1 METKTQFKETKQRL
15 EKIIDEANKKMYQ
28 LKKNLDFESLRI
40 KNQCIYD
47 LSVQN
52 WRLGYLEALNIY
64 DRGEGME
71 HFMNLINSKLDEEAQ
86 AFKERS
92 EVK

>member
-1 METKTQFKETKQRL
+1 METKTQFKQTKQRL
-15 EKIIDEANKKMYQ
+15 ETIIDEANKKMYQ
-28 LKKNLDFESLRI
+28 LKKNLDFESLRV

-64 DRGEGME
+64 ERGEGMQ
-71 HFMNLINSKLDEEAQ
+71 HFTNHINSKLDEEAQ
-86 AFKERS
+86 AFKDRS